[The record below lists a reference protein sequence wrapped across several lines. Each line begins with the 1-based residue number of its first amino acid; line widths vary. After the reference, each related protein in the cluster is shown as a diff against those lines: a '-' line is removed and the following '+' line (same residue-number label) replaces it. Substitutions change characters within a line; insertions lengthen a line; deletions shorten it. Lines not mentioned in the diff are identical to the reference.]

1 MLSRVADTLYW
12 LARYMERTHA
22 MLQVIR
28 IHYQA
33 SQDNPHDFSWRPL
46 LYCFGGSLNPEE
58 ITGLERDTS
67 RVLEHLILAKN
78 NSASAYNNVYQAREN
93 ARAVQNHT
101 SPEVWQC
108 LNSFYH
114 AIREPELVQQICY
127 SDPLSSIDGLL
138 RHGLVFVG
146 TVQTTMPRDESYG
159 YLNLGRLLERALQTT
174 DIVRT
179 QWPSVAAQLPT
190 PDEIPQLRYL
200 LHSLSGQELYLK
212 TYRGDFNPDNVL
224 HFVLHNPHFANSLD
238 SCLNRLSWYFER
250 LKADSLLERH
260 EQLGVMIGRLASHVK
275 YSSVS
280 ASKPDNLDGLLLHL
294 RKELT
299 DLAVALSKT
308 YFGRS

>member
-33 SQDNPHDFSWRPL
+33 SQDSPHDFSWRPL
-46 LYCFGGSLNPEE
+46 LASFGGPLSSEE
-58 ITGLERDTS
+58 LTALAQNTP
-67 RVLEHLILAKN
+67 RVLEFLLLAKTN
-78 NSASAYNNVYQAREN
+78 PASAYNNVYQAREN

-114 AIREPELVQQICY
+114 AIREPELAQQIQY
-127 SDPLSSIDGLL
+127 SDPLSSIDGLM
-138 RHGLVFVG
+138 RHGLAFVG

-174 DIVRT
+174 AILRT

-190 PDEIPQLRYL
+190 QNEIPQLRYL

-212 TYRGDFNPDNVL
+212 TYRGNFNPDSVL
-224 HFVLHNPHFANSLD
+224 GFVLHNPHFTNSLD
-238 SCLNRLSWYFER
+238 SCLSRLSWYFER
-250 LKADSLLERH
+250 LKADSLPERH
-260 EQLGVMIGRLASHVK
+260 EQLGFLIGRLASHVK

-280 ASKPDNLDGLLLHL
+280 ASKPEPLYQLLGHLHQ
-294 RKELT
+294 ELT
-299 DLAVALSKT
+299 GLAVALSKT